1 MKILHSPLAVTTWS
15 NRLRRE
21 GVTIGL
27 VPTMGALH
35 EGHRALIRAARL
47 RCDALAVSIFVNPT
61 QFGPGEDLAKY
72 PRTIARDRALCRQ
85 EGVDVCFEPGAP
97 AMYPSGFQTV
107 VSVPALARRWEGHV
121 RPHHFSGVATV
132 VTKLFGIVRPHIALF
147 GQKDFQQAALIRK
160 LVADLNL
167 GVAIIVH
174 PTIREADGLAM
185 SSRNIYLTEKER
197 MIATALYRSLQ
208 AGAAAIRQGRRDGK
222 AIERLMAAVIER
234 EPTFTIDY
242 LTACDP
248 LTLEPL
254 TAIAGRTVLLGAV
267 RLGSVRL
274 IDNVIVSAP
283 ARRRS

>member
-1 MKILHSPLAVTTWS
+1 MKVLHSPRAVTTWS
-15 NRLRRE
+15 DGLRRE

-47 RCDALAVSIFVNPT
+47 RCDALVVSIFVNPT
-61 QFGPGEDLAKY
+61 QFGPQEDLTTY
-72 PRTIARDRALCRQ
+72 PRTMARDRALCSK

-97 AMYPSGFQTV
+97 SMYPKGFQTV

-132 VTKLFGIVRPHIALF
+132 VTKLFGIVRPQIALF
-147 GQKDFQQAALIRK
+147 GQKDFQQAVIIRHM
-160 LVADLNL
+160 VADLNL
-167 GVAIIVH
+167 NVDIVVH

-185 SSRNIYLTEKER
+185 SSRNVYLSEKER
-197 MIATALYRSLQ
+197 TVATILYRSLQ
-208 AGAAAIRQGRRDGK
+208 VGGAAIRQGQREGK
-222 AIERLMAAVIER
+222 AVERLMCNVIGG
-234 EPTFTIDY
+234 EPTVTIDY
-242 LTACDP
+242 LAACDA

-254 TAIAGRTVLLGAV
+254 TTIAGRTVLLGAI

-274 IDNVIVSAP
+274 IDNLLVSP
-283 ARRRS
+283 RARRRP